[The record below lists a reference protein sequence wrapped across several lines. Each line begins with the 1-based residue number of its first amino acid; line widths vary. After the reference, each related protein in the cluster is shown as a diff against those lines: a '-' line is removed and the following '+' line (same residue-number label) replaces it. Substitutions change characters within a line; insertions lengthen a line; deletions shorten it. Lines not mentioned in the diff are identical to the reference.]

1 MEHTHTSTHKMI
13 YYLFKLGNVLFWYKD
28 DLLGEQIIYLF
39 NILDSLSVMLE
50 SSSDNILQQDF
61 LKAMKQGV
69 KETQNIIHAIKS
81 LQKQYGA
88 LKREVSSVSPVESEV
103 VQAVQ
108 R

>member
-1 MEHTHTSTHKMI
+1 
-13 YYLFKLGNVLFWYKD
+13 
-28 DLLGEQIIYLF
+28 
-39 NILDSLSVMLE
+39 MLE

-88 LKREVSSVSPVESEV
+88 LKREVSSASPVESEI